1 MERRLLAVARIALGI
16 CCFAAVSVAAAQ
28 TRYPE
33 KPVKLIG
40 GNFGGLPDTV
50 TRLVAQKLGELWG
63 QPVIVENHP
72 SSAGS
77 MLAAEI
83 VTKAAPDGYTL
94 LFSDAQVL
102 LIAPAIYPKL
112 PYSPKDLRPVALAAR
127 APLFL
132 AVNKSLPVNSLKEL
146 IALVRANPGKFNYGT
161 SGIGSTHQLSMEYIK
176 LELGLDIVHVPYKGS
191 SASVP
196 ALLAGQV
203 QMAFSAYP
211 SLAPHAK
218 TGAVKLLATNS
229 SRRSVFAPD
238 VPTVAEAAGIPGYDF
253 APPIGFIAPSA
264 LPRDIVNRIAAEVA
278 RAVKQ
283 PDVSAKMHTLGID
296 PVGGSPEE
304 YAAELKSDGERY
316 ARAIKAAGVKAE

>member
-1 MERRLLAVARIALGI
+1 MKFRPFAALL
-16 CCFAAVSVAAAQ
+16 CFAFALTVQAQ
-28 TRYPE
+28 MRYPE
-33 KPVKLIG
+33 KSVKLVG

-50 TRLVAQKLGELWG
+50 TRIVAAKLGELWG
-63 QPVIVENHP
+63 QPVVVENHP
-72 SSAGS
+72 STTGS
-77 MLAAEI
+77 LLAAEQ
-83 VTKAAPDGYTL
+83 VVKAAPDGYTI

-102 LIAPAIYPKL
+102 LIAPAIYAKL
-112 PYSPKDLRPVALAAR
+112 PYSPKDLVPAALAAR

-146 IALVRANPGKFNYGT
+146 IALVRAQPGKLNYGT

-196 ALLAGQV
+196 ALLGGQV
-203 QMAFSAYP
+203 QIAFSAYP

-218 TGAVKLLATNS
+218 SGAVKLLASNS
-229 SRRSVFAPD
+229 SKRSVFAPD

-253 APPIGFIAPSA
+253 APPIGLIAPAAVS
-264 LPRDIVNRIAAEVA
+264 RDIVNKVAADVA

-283 PDVSAKMHTLGID
+283 PDVANKMISLGID

-304 YAAELKSDGERY
+304 YAAQLKADGERY
-316 ARAIKAAGVKAE
+316 AKALKAAGVKPE

>member
-1 MERRLLAVARIALGI
+1 MKMLRAARFALTLCLVSFALA
-16 CCFAAVSVAAAQ
+16 AAAQ

-33 KPVKLIG
+33 KTVKLVG

-50 TRLVAQKLGELWG
+50 TRIVAAKLGELWG
-63 QPVIVENHP
+63 QPVVVENHP

-77 MLAAEI
+77 LLAAEQ
-83 VTKAAPDGYTL
+83 VVKAASDGYTL
-94 LFSDAQVL
+94 LFSNAQVL
-102 LIAPAIYPKL
+102 LIAPAIYTKL
-112 PYSPKDLRPVALAAR
+112 PYSPRDLVPVALAAR

-132 AVNKSLPVNSLKEL
+132 AVNKSLPVNTLKEL
-146 IALVRANPGKFNYGT
+146 IALVRAQPGKFNYGT

-196 ALLAGQV
+196 ALLGGQV

-218 TGAVKLLATNS
+218 TGAVKLLASNS
-229 SRRSVFAPD
+229 SRRSAFAPD
-238 VPTVAEAAGIPGYDF
+238 VPTIAEAAGIPGYDF
-253 APPIGFIAPSA
+253 APPIGLIAPA
-264 LPRDIVNRIAAEVA
+264 TVPRDIVHKIAADVA

-283 PDVSAKMHTLGID
+283 PDVSAKMISLGID

-304 YAAELKSDGERY
+304 YAAELKADGARY
-316 ARAIKAAGVKAE
+316 AKALKAAGVKPE